1 MIVIFQSVFVMMGT
15 GLADKLEID
24 ALRALR
30 AIGTHGGVTKAAKHL
45 GLSQSAVSHKIK
57 RLESTLD
64 CTLLARQS
72 GGPLFTDAGRR
83 LHDYALRILNLH
95 DEALADLGKKK
106 LDGAIRLGMTE
117 DATTS
122 DIAGILGRFTRLYPS
137 VTVRTRTNQ
146 SLNVQAWL
154 HADEL
159 DLAMMQVFTNDIAP
173 TDQKLFDDSLHWVKS
188 RDFDLDLTRPIPFL
202 SFDTNCFYR
211 QWGFS
216 EDLQSGLTLEK
227 VLECPSAAGI
237 QSGVRSGLGVAL
249 LNGMHVTDDM
259 DVIENLFPNPPG
271 ITFVARV
278 NPKSRS
284 ASVNAL
290 MSEIAR
296 AFRPPAGLTAA
307 E

>member
-1 MIVIFQSVFVMMGT
+1 M
-15 GLADKLEID
+15 AERLEID
-24 ALRALR
+24 AMRALC
-30 AIGTHGGVTKAAKHL
+30 AIGTSGGVTNAARQL
-45 GLSQSAVSHKIK
+45 GVSQSAVSHKIK
-57 RLESTLD
+57 RLESALD

-72 GGPLFTDAGRR
+72 GGPLFTDAGKR
-83 LHDYALRILNLH
+83 LHDYALRIVNLH
-95 DEALADLGKKK
+95 DEALSDLGKKN
-106 LDGAIRLGMTE
+106 LNGAIRLGMTE

-137 VTVRTRTNQ
+137 VSVRTRTSQ

-154 HADEL
+154 QADEL
-159 DLAMMQVFTNDIAP
+159 DLAMMQVFTTDIEP
-173 TDQKLFDDSLHWVKS
+173 QDQALFDDTLYWVKS
-188 RDFDLDLTRPIPFL
+188 KDYELDLARPIPFL

-211 QWGFS
+211 KWGFS
-216 EDLQSGLTLEK
+216 EVLKEVQSFEK

-237 QSGVRSGLGVAL
+237 QSGVRSGLGIAL

-259 DVIENLFPNPPG
+259 DVIENLFPLPPS

-284 ASVNAL
+284 APVKAL
-290 MSEIAR
+290 VSEIAR
-296 AFRPPAGLTAA
+296 EFRVPASLSAA

>member
-1 MIVIFQSVFVMMGT
+1 M
-15 GLADKLEID
+15 AERLEID
-24 ALRALR
+24 AMRALC
-30 AIGTHGGVTKAAKHL
+30 AIGTSGGVTNAARQL
-45 GLSQSAVSHKIK
+45 GVSQSAVSHKIK
-57 RLESTLD
+57 RLESALD

-72 GGPLFTDAGRR
+72 GGPLFTDAGKR
-83 LHDYALRILNLH
+83 LHDYALRIVNLH
-95 DEALADLGKKK
+95 DEALSDLGKKN
-106 LDGAIRLGMTE
+106 LNGAIRLGMTE

-137 VTVRTRTNQ
+137 VSVRTRTSQ

-154 HADEL
+154 QADEL
-159 DLAMMQVFTNDIAP
+159 DLAMMQVFTTDIEP
-173 TDQKLFDDSLHWVKS
+173 QDQALFDDTLYWVKS
-188 RDFDLDLTRPIPFL
+188 KDYELDLARPIPFL

-211 QWGFS
+211 KWGFS
-216 EDLQSGLTLEK
+216 EVLQEVQSFEK

-237 QSGVRSGLGVAL
+237 QSGVRSGLGIAL

-259 DVIENLFPNPPG
+259 DVIENLFPLPPS

-284 ASVNAL
+284 APVKAL
-290 MSEIAR
+290 VSEIAR
-296 AFRPPAGLTAA
+296 EFRVPASLSAA

>member
-1 MIVIFQSVFVMMGT
+1 M
-15 GLADKLEID
+15 AERLEID
-24 ALRALR
+24 AMRALC
-30 AIGTHGGVTKAAKHL
+30 AIGTSGGVTNAARQL
-45 GLSQSAVSHKIK
+45 GVSQSAVSHKIK
-57 RLESTLD
+57 RLENALD

-72 GGPLFTDAGRR
+72 GGPLFTDAGKR
-83 LHDYALRILNLH
+83 LHDYAVRIINLH
-95 DEALADLGKKK
+95 DEALSDLGKKD
-106 LDGAIRLGMTE
+106 LNGAIRLGMTE

-137 VTVRTRTNQ
+137 VSVRTRTSQ

-154 HADEL
+154 QADEL
-159 DLAMMQVFTNDIAP
+159 DLAMMQVFTTDIE
-173 TDQKLFDDSLHWVKS
+173 TQDQVLFDDTLHWVKS
-188 RDFDLDLTRPIPFL
+188 KDYELDFARPIPFL

-211 QWGFS
+211 KWGFS
-216 EDLQSGLTLEK
+216 EVLQAGQSFEK

-249 LNGMHVTDDM
+249 LNGMHVTEDM
-259 DVIENLFPNPPG
+259 DVIENLFPSPPS

-284 ASVNAL
+284 APVRAL
-290 MSEIAR
+290 VSEIAHEFR
-296 AFRPPAGLTAA
+296 APASMNAA